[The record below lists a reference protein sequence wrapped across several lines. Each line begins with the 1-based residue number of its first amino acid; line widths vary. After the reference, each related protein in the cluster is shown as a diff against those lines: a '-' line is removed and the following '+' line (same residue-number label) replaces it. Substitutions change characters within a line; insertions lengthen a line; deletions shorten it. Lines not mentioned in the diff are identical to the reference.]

1 MPEAPLTDDPSIP
14 NNELLY
20 HRVYPDP
27 HGIYIEPTS
36 REPRPTSGAFRSKG
50 PEPLSVDLASLTTP
64 EESLSRARL
73 PGLYLAVVRAGVIRG
88 AATGCGMLREAY
100 PGNVAR
106 SPARRL
112 RTRARCRRL
121 VRRTTRP
128 SRPRCRPFT
137 SPGRLSASR
146 TATPSLCSTTGR
158 VSGYG
163 STGLTAQRRGKLSAP
178 WPSSSQVR
186 WF

>member
-64 EESLSRARL
+64 EESLSRAPR
-73 PGLYLAVVRAGVIRG
+73 PGFYLAVVRAGVIRRPE
-88 AATGCGMLREAY
+88 TGCRIVRHAE
-100 PGNVAR
+100 PGNVAHALVYGR
-106 SPARRL
+106 GRGGALTKGQREKVAQQARFIVVDEQAVGEARE
-112 RTRARCRRL
+112 RAK
-121 VRRTTRP
+121 TEDN
-128 SRPRCRPFT
+128 
-137 SPGRLSASR
+137 
-146 TATPSLCSTTGR
+146 
-158 VSGYG
+158 
-163 STGLTAQRRGKLSAP
+163 
-178 WPSSSQVR
+178 
-186 WF
+186 